1 MNKPNE
7 KKIVKILCIIAV
19 IAGVISLL
27 LGGFAF
33 VYNDNLWF
41 FFLGLLIAIITY
53 SLSFVFWRLNKQME
67 KLREE
72 NKLNAEVLDNLLEL
86 SSRPSVGSLKFE
98 EMQRKAE
105 EKRKEEERLA
115 QLREEQDIRDF
126 REKIIKK
133 YQNALDDTRIPES
146 VTQHYEGD
154 GNDLQHSNTRRLLGL
169 FAFCVLLYRGGFH
182 FFIRNFLCLLRRF

>member
-1 MNKPNE
+1 MKKANE

-33 VYNDNLWF
+33 VYNDNLWL
-41 FFLGLLIAIITY
+41 FFLGLLIAIITC

-126 REKIIKK
+126 REKIIKNIK
-133 YQNALDDTRIPES
+133 THWTTLRYPNQ
-146 VTQHYEGD
+146 
-154 GNDLQHSNTRRLLGL
+154 SNP
-169 FAFCVLLYRGGFH
+169 
-182 FFIRNFLCLLRRF
+182 

>member
-1 MNKPNE
+1 MKKPNE

-33 VYNDNLWF
+33 VYNDNLWL
-41 FFLGLLIAIITY
+41 FFLGLLIAIITC

-133 YQNALDDTRIPES
+133 YQNALDDTTIPES
-146 VTQHYEGD
+146 VKPLKED
-154 GNDLQHSNTRRLLGL
+154 GGYICPCCGAKQPEKREKCWECDVP
-169 FAFCVLLYRGGFH
+169 FY
-182 FFIRNFLCLLRRF
+182 